1 MKKVKKLIAA
11 AVTAALSVS
20 AFAMPT
26 AFAAE
31 GDFRD
36 VADGAW
42 YTDAV
47 RYVSENSV
55 MSGTSADAFSPN
67 AAMTRAMLTTVLYR
81 AAGSPA
87 ADQKGVLP
95 M

>member
-1 MKKVKKLIAA
+1 MKQLKRWFSFLLT
-11 AVTAALSVS
+11 TAMLFTTV
-20 AFAMPT
+20 PT